1 MPDSDVPAD
10 SAAPRA
16 ATTGAA
22 TTGAATNGGGI
33 TDGARSRLLI
43 RAGRHRGLT
52 TGMAAGFVQANI
64 AILPARY
71 ADDFVGFCEANAA
84 ACPLLAVGKPG
95 ETGLPALGS
104 DIDIRRDLP
113 GYRVNRDGVAADVE
127 DITALWQDDFVT
139 VAIGCWFS
147 MEEALLRAGVRLRH
161 LELGIQGPLF
171 RTSRATRP
179 CGIFRGPLVA
189 SMRPFRDEQVETVAQ
204 ITARF
209 PRVHGAPLHAGD
221 PAALGILDVTT
232 PDWGEVLVPEPGE
245 TPLFWGCGLTA
256 LAALQTSGIPL
267 FITHAPGKMLITD
280 LRNEAFEQ
288 AS

>member
-1 MPDSDVPAD
+1 MAASSVP
-10 SAAPRA
+10 S
-16 ATTGAA
+16 
-22 TTGAATNGGGI
+22 
-33 TDGARSRLLI
+33 DGALEAEAPDADALGDGAVARRLI

-52 TGMAAGFVQANI
+52 TGMATGFVQANI

-71 ADDFVGFCEANAA
+71 AEDFVGFCAANAA
-84 ACPLLAVGKPG
+84 ACPVLAVSRPG
-95 ETGLPALGS
+95 ETALPSLGA

-113 GYRVNRDGVAADVE
+113 GYRVNRAGKAWEVE
-127 DITALWQDDFVT
+127 EISALWQDDFVT

-147 MEEALLRAGVRLRH
+147 IEGALLRAGVRLRH

-171 RTSRATRP
+171 RTSRQAQPR
-179 CGIFRGPLVA
+179 GIFSGPLVV
-189 SMRPFRDEQVETVAQ
+189 SMRPFRDAQVATVEEV
-204 ITARF
+204 TARF

-221 PAALGILDVTT
+221 PAVLGITNVAT
-232 PDWGEVLVPEPGE
+232 PDWGEVLLPEAGE

-256 LAALQTSGIPL
+256 LAALEASGIPL

-288 AS
+288 AP